1 MTFGL
6 IGAGL
11 ATADVPPL
19 LRTIA
24 IVVGAV
30 AVAML
35 GALARDS
42 AHAADPPQPDRSP
55 VGPSDVI
62 FQRVAREK
70 LSPEE
75 GDRALE
81 AGRERGVVAPS
92 FGPPNARGDK

>member
-62 FQRVAREK
+62 LQRVARGE

>member
-35 GALARDS
+35 GALARD
-42 AHAADPPQPDRSP
+42 AARTADPPQPDRAP
-55 VGPSDVI
+55 VGPSS
-62 FQRVAREK
+62 ARKGE
-70 LSPEE
+70 P
-75 GDRALE
+75 
-81 AGRERGVVAPS
+81 
-92 FGPPNARGDK
+92 

>member
-55 VGPSDVI
+55 VGPSS
-62 FQRVAREK
+62 ARKGE
-70 LSPEE
+70 P
-75 GDRALE
+75 
-81 AGRERGVVAPS
+81 
-92 FGPPNARGDK
+92 